1 MDTRQLEYFVAVAD
15 ELNFTRAAQR
25 VFAAQSTV
33 SAGIR
38 SLERELGGAL
48 FERDPHRVGLTPL
61 GRQMLDA
68 ARDTLEAAERMRALA
83 DTTGGLR
90 GQLSVGVFTN
100 LTTIDLPG
108 IMGEFH
114 TRHPLVD
121 LRLGPSPSGSTGLAK
136 DVRLGRIDVAF
147 MGLPGR
153 LPDLLYQRLA
163 VSPFVAVLPDSHPL
177 ASRPMV
183 MLADLASERWVDARE
198 GFGNRITLD
207 RALEARGI
215 DRRVSTEVS
224 DLGEI
229 PRFVAARLGV
239 AVMPAL
245 TVLPA
250 AGTVTVPVGDGIDWV
265 LSAVARPR
273 PSATAQALL
282 GLLAEHFGEPAV
294 MPAVAGTTPQESAG
308 VPRWKA

>member
-15 ELNFTRAAQR
+15 ELNFTRAADR

-33 SAGIR
+33 SAGVR

-48 FERDPHRVGLTPL
+48 FERDRHRVRLTSL

-68 ARDTLEAAERMRALA
+68 ARTTLEATERMRLLA
-83 DTTGGLR
+83 DSSGGLR
-90 GQLSVGVFTN
+90 GEVRVGIFTN

-114 TRHPLVD
+114 ARHPLVD
-121 LRLGPSPSGSTGLAK
+121 LRLGPSPSGSTGLAR

-147 MGLPGR
+147 LGLPGR
-153 LPDLLYQRLA
+153 VPDLLYRDLA
-163 VSPFVAVLPDSHPL
+163 ISPFVAVLPEAHPL
-177 ASRPMV
+177 AGADAVSV
-183 MLADLASERWVDARE
+183 TDLAADRWVDARE
-198 GFGNRITLD
+198 GFGNRVTLD
-207 RALEARGI
+207 RALDTLGI
-215 DRRVSTEVS
+215 VRRVSTELS

-239 AVMPAL
+239 AVMPQL

-250 AGTVTVPVGDGIDWV
+250 AGAVVVPLVERIDWV
-265 LSAVARPR
+265 LSAVSRTR
-273 PSATAQALL
+273 PSAAAAAMLELL
-282 GLLAEHFGEPAV
+282 GERFGPLAQP
-294 MPAVAGTTPQESAG
+294 
-308 VPRWKA
+308 VPE